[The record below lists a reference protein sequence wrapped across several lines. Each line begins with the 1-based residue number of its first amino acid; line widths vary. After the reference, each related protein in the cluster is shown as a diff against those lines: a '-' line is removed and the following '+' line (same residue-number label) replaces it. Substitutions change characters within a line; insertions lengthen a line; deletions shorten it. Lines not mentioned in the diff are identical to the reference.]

1 LKVYGKL
8 ARSKRSFGGIKK
20 ENVLDD
26 RRDLSQQRFGTFAQ
40 NYVSSAAHSTGY
52 TLERLVALSEA
63 APGKRALDIATGGGH
78 VALGMARRGAAVIA
92 SDLTPSML
100 RAARSFIA
108 EQGAAAAP
116 ARFAQV
122 DAQQLPVADNAL
134 DIVTCRLAAHHFP
147 NAAAFVRECA
157 RVVKPGGIVGLVDQI
172 GPADP
177 KAARYLNAWEHLR
190 DPSHGWQY
198 SQGEWES
205 FFVGE
210 GLRLR
215 ASEEVVLRF
224 DFAWWTQMQHN
235 DADTVL
241 RLRVMLKQAPE
252 TVAAWAEPDMPEG
265 GAITFS
271 HHHLI
276 LVGVKS

>member
-1 LKVYGKL
+1 
-8 ARSKRSFGGIKK
+8 
-20 ENVLDD
+20 LDD
-26 RRDLSQQRFGTFAQ
+26 RRDLSQQRFGTYAQ

-78 VALGMARRGAAVIA
+78 VALGLARRGAAVIA

-100 RAARSFIA
+100 RVASTFIA
-108 EQGAAAAP
+108 EQGASATF
-116 ARFAQV
+116 ARI
-122 DAQQLPVADNAL
+122 DAQQLPFADNAL

-157 RVVKPGGIVGLVDQI
+157 RVVKPGGLVGVVDQI

-177 KAARYLNAWEHLR
+177 KAANYLNAWERLR
-190 DPSHGWQY
+190 DPGHNWQY

-210 GLRLR
+210 GLQVTT
-215 ASEEVVLRF
+215 SEEVCLRF
-224 DFAWWTQMQHN
+224 DLAWWTQMQHN

-252 TVAAWAEPDMPEG
+252 LVAAWAAPDMPEG
-265 GAITFS
+265 GAITFG

-276 LVGVKS
+276 LIGSKR

>member
-1 LKVYGKL
+1 
-8 ARSKRSFGGIKK
+8 
-20 ENVLDD
+20 LDN
-26 RRDLSQQRFGTFAQ
+26 RRELSQQRFGSLAQ
-40 NYVSSAAHSTGY
+40 NYVSSAAHSSGY
-52 TLERLVALSEA
+52 TLERLVALTEA
-63 APGKRALDIATGGGH
+63 APGKCALDIATGGGH
-78 VALGMARRGAAVIA
+78 VALGLARQGAQVIA
-92 SDLTPSML
+92 SDLTASML
-100 RAARSFIA
+100 RAARAFMT
-108 EQGAAAAP
+108 EQGAAAATFV
-116 ARFAQV
+116 RI
-122 DAQQLPVADNAL
+122 DAQQLPFADNSL

-147 NAAAFVRECA
+147 DAAAFVRECA

-210 GLRLR
+210 GLRLK
-215 ASEEVVLRF
+215 ASEEVKLRF

-241 RLRVMLKQAPE
+241 RLRVMLRQAPE
-252 TVAAWAEPDMPEG
+252 PVAAWAEPDMPEG

-276 LVGVKS
+276 LVGVKG